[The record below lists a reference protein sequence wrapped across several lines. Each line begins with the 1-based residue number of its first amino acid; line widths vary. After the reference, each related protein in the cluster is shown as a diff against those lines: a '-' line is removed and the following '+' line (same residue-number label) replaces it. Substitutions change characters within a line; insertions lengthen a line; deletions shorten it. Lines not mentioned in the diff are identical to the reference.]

1 MFKNIGSQKWVVFAF
16 DATDNTPKTGD
27 ANQITGSVWIDGVEN
42 AIDDTNP
49 TELAHGYYAFDIA
62 QAETN
67 GDYLLMD
74 AVSSTSDIIVVGVP
88 GAVFTT
94 APASNTLTVAAI
106 QAEMEENGA
115 SLLDTIADAI
125 ASGTYGLS
133 ALKTLIDAIPTVM
146 EIQAEMEENGASLLD
161 TIADAIAN
169 GTYGLSALKTLLDAI
184 SGYVDLIDDVTNGL
198 IAIKAEVE
206 GIGGVAMRGTDSAA
220 LASAW
225 TAALATALG
234 NYTAARAGYLDE
246 LAAAN
251 LPTDIDT
258 LKTYCDILDDAT
270 NGLANIKLLIDALT
284 AFVEGLHDLS
294 AAQVN
299 AEVVDALGTDIISE
313 LAQGIPA
320 ATPTIKTALMLLY
333 MALRNQLTV
342 TSSELGI
349 YDDAATKIAKKALS
363 DDGTTYTEGEMASGA

>member
-1 MFKNIGSQKWVVFAF
+1 MFKNVASQKWVVFAF
-16 DATDNTPKTGD
+16 DATNNTPKTGD
-27 ANQITGSVWIDGVEN
+27 ANQITGSIWIDGVEN

-67 GDYLLMD
+67 GDYLLME
-74 AVSSTSDIIVVGVP
+74 AVSSTGDIVVVGVP

-106 QAEMEENGA
+106 QVEMEENGA

-133 ALKTLIDAIPTVM
+133 ALKTLIDALQTVV
-146 EIQAEMEENGASLLD
+146 
-161 TIADAIAN
+161 DAIQTVTDNLPDA
-169 GTYGLSALKTLLDAI
+169 GALTALLADIASI
-184 SGYVDLIDDVTNGL
+184 LGYADLIDDGTNGL
-198 IAIKAEVE
+198 AAIKAEVE

-220 LASAW
+220 LASSW

-251 LPTDIDT
+251 LPTDVDT
-258 LKTYCDILDDAT
+258 LKTYCDILDNAT
-270 NGLANIKLLIDALT
+270 NGLANIKTLIDALT

-299 AEVVDALGTDIISE
+299 AEVVDALGTDTIAE

-320 ATPTIKTALMLLY
+320 ATPTIKTALMFLY
-333 MALRNQLTV
+333 MALRDELTV

-349 YDDAATKIAKKALS
+349 HNDAGTKIAKKALS
-363 DDGTTYTEGEMASGA
+363 DNGTTYTEGKAASGA

>member
-1 MFKNIGSQKWVVFAF
+1 M
-16 DATDNTPKTGD
+16 TT
-27 ANQITGSVWIDGVEN
+27 ITN
-42 AIDDTNP
+42 
-49 TELAHGYYAFDIA
+49 
-62 QAETN
+62 
-67 GDYLLMD
+67 
-74 AVSSTSDIIVVGVP
+74 
-88 GAVFTT
+88 
-94 APASNTLTVAAI
+94 
-106 QAEMEENGA
+106 
-115 SLLDTIADAI
+115 
-125 ASGTYGLS
+125 
-133 ALKTLIDAIPTVM
+133 
-146 EIQAEMEENGASLLD
+146 
-161 TIADAIAN
+161 
-169 GTYGLSALKTLLDAI
+169 
-184 SGYVDLIDDVTNGL
+184 YVDLIDDVTNGL
-198 IAIKAEVE
+198 AAIKAEVE

-220 LASAW
+220 LASSW

-251 LPTDIDT
+251 IPTDVDT
-258 LKTYCDILDDAT
+258 LKTYCDILDNAT
-270 NGLANIKLLIDALT
+270 NGLANIKVLIDALT

-349 YDDAATKIAKKALS
+349 YDDAAIKIAKKALS